1 MAILS
6 VFSVDD
12 ILVIV
17 GLLLGGMLPFLF
29 CSLSIE
35 AVSRAAQAMI
45 EEVRRQFRE
54 ITGIMDGTGKPE
66 YEKCV
71 AISTHAALI
80 EMVIPG
86 LLAVLSPV
94 VVGVI
99 LGKEALGGLLGGAI
113 MTGVMMTLFMAN
125 SGGRNLA
132 EGQVSSTS
140 TSLLRSSSTSHGL
153 MNWHRPTPP
162 C

>member
-1 MAILS
+1 MGKGLAIGSAALTALALFVAYS
-6 VFSVDD
+6 QAARIEAID
-12 ILVIV
+12 IMNPKVIV

-45 EEVRRQFRE
+45 EEVRRQFRD
-54 ITGIMDGTGKPE
+54 IAGIMEGTGKPE

-86 LLAVLSPV
+86 LLAVLF
-94 VVGVI
+94 
-99 LGKEALGGLLGGAI
+99 KWK
-113 MTGVMMTLFMAN
+113 
-125 SGGRNLA
+125 NLY
-132 EGQVSSTS
+132 
-140 TSLLRSSSTSHGL
+140 
-153 MNWHRPTPP
+153 
-162 C
+162 